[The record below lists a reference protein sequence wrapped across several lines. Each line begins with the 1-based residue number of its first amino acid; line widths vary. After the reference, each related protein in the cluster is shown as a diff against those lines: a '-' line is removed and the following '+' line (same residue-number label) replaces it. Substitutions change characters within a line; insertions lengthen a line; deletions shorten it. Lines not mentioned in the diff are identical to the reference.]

1 MTGRQHHG
9 CLELGM
15 ALDGP
20 AQGLLF
26 PGFLWADQIPAAGD
40 WLRQGEQAE
49 LLWWPGYLIGLALPG
64 AAGAE
69 QGGGGLHRRKE
80 KKRSPS
86 RP

>member
-49 LLWWPGYLIGLALPG
+49 LPGYLIGLALPG

-80 KKRSPS
+80 KKRPHS

>member
-20 AQGLLF
+20 AQGLLL

-40 WLRQGEQAE
+40 WLGQGEQHQLPSCWGGWA
-49 LLWWPGYLIGLALPG
+49 GLVLPG
-64 AAGAE
+64 AAGTE

-80 KKRSPS
+80 KKRPHS